1 MGTTFSIFTVLNWQ
15 IFWNYLIN
23 NLFIVKQPSVRSVRK
38 GVLRNFAQFTGK
50 HLCQSLIFNRV
61 AGLRSAIL
69 LKKKLWHKCF
79 PVKFAKFLR
88 TPFLQNPSASDWS
101 YGFIGNVRLSL
112 WSLLKIFQKIL
123 FFVVVFLNDDILV
136 FLKYHQCT
144 ISLHVLLQ
152 LLYGNS

>member
-1 MGTTFSIFTVLNWQ
+1 MGTIFSIFTVLNWQ
-15 IFWNYLIN
+15 IFWNFLIN
-23 NLFIVKQPSVRSVRK
+23 NLFIVKQPSIGSARK
-38 GVLRNFAQFTGK
+38 GVLRNFAQFTGR

-88 TPFLQNPSASDWS
+88 TPFLQNTSASDWS
-101 YGFIGNVRLSL
+101 YGFIGNVQLSL
-112 WSLLKIFQKIL
+112 WSLHKIFKKIL
-123 FFVVVFLNDDILV
+123 FSVVVFLNDDISV
-136 FLKYHQCT
+136 FLRYHHCA

-152 LLYGNS
+152 LLCGNP